1 MRTPRIVAIAL
12 VAVGLATSLSGC
24 RYYWYKPQST
34 ADMFV
39 RDSDECWN
47 EGRSAMSGT
56 RYGVAS
62 QALSQEVYRA
72 CLQARGYERQKTTA
86 GPDKHRGY
94 EFAD

>member
-1 MRTPRIVAIAL
+1 MQTSRIVRIAVVASGL
-12 VAVGLATSLSGC
+12 VVTLGGC
-24 RYYWYKPQST
+24 KYYWYRPQST
-34 ADMFV
+34 AEMFV

-56 RYGVAS
+56 RYSATS
-62 QALSQEVYRA
+62 QSLSQEVYRA

-86 GPDKHRGY
+86 GPEKYRGY